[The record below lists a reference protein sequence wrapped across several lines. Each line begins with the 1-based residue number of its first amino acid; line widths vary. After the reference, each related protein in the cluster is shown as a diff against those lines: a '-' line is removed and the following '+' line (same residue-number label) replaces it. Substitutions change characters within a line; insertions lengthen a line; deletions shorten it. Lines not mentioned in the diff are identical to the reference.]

1 MREKNTVGK
10 IHRTLAIIML
20 MVIFFLPAL
29 PLLAQDNPQTD
40 RTIQKGNDLYKQ
52 KQYEQAEAAY
62 KEVLDKES
70 TNTTAAF
77 NKANAQFRQSKLDE
91 TKKGL
96 DDVIMNSDNNELKGK
111 AYYNQGVGYSTQKN
125 LESSIDAY
133 KNALRQN
140 PNDNEAREN
149 LQKALMELKKRNPPP
164 PPKENKK
171 NQQKKQQKQQPKM
184 DQKEA
189 EQRLKLLEQKE
200 KEVQQ
205 RLQNEKAKAAA
216 GQPKDW

>member
-1 MREKNTVGK
+1 MR
-10 IHRTLAIIML
+10 IRMLAIS
-20 MVIFFLPAL
+20 VFSC
-29 PLLAQDNPQTD
+29 LAVMAQEGKESDE
-40 RTIQKGNDLYKQ
+40 TIQKGNDFYKQ

-62 KEVLDKES
+62 KEVVDKEP

-77 NKANAQFRQSKLDE
+77 NRANALYRQAKTPDAM
-91 TKKGL
+91 KAL
-96 DDVIMNSDNNELKGK
+96 DDVIMNADNAELKGK
-111 AYYNQGVGYSTQKN
+111 AYYNKGVIFSGQKN
-125 LESSIDAY
+125 LDESIEAY

-171 NQQKKQQKQQPKM
+171 QQKKQQQQPKM
-184 DQKEA
+184 NQKEA

-200 KEVQQ
+200 KEVQE
-205 RLQNEKAKAAA
+205 RLQKSKTGAA
-216 GQPKDW
+216 QQKDW

>member
-1 MREKNTVGK
+1 MSHGIQYRN
-10 IHRTLAIIML
+10 
-20 MVIFFLPAL
+20 IFRAVAMTILTMPVL
-29 PLLAQDNPQTD
+29 SLYAQQNPETD
-40 RTIQKGNDLYKQ
+40 KTIQKGNDFYKA

-62 KEVLDKES
+62 KEVLDKEK

-77 NKANAQFRQSKLDE
+77 NRANSLFRQSKLDE
-91 TKKGL
+91 NKTAL
-96 DDVIMNSDNNELKGK
+96 DEVIMNTDNSNTELKGK
-111 AYYNQGVGYSTQKN
+111 SYYNQGVGYSTQKN
-125 LESSIDAY
+125 LEASIEAY

-164 PPKENKK
+164 KPKENKK
-171 NQQKKQQKQQPKM
+171 NQKQQKQQPKM
-184 DQKEA
+184 NQKEA

-205 RLQNEKAKAAA
+205 RLQNEKSKAAA

>member
-1 MREKNTVGK
+1 MIQRNISGNV
-10 IHRTLAIIML
+10 HRTLAINLL
-20 MVIFFLPAL
+20 MVIFFLPVL
-29 PLLAQDNPQTD
+29 PLFGQDNPQTD
-40 RTIQKGNDLYKQ
+40 KTIQKGNDLYKQ
-52 KQYEQAEAAY
+52 KQYEQAETAY
-62 KEVLDKES
+62 KEVLDKEP

-77 NKANAQFRQSKLDE
+77 NKANSLFRQSKLDE
-91 TKKGL
+91 TKKVL
-96 DDVIMNSDNNELKGK
+96 DDVIMNSDNTELKGK
-111 AYYNQGVGYSTQKN
+111 AYYNQGVGYTVQKN
-125 LESSIDAY
+125 LEASIDAY

-205 RLQNEKAKAAA
+205 RLQNAKAKAAA

>member
-1 MREKNTVGK
+1 MSNRNKYRNGSRAVSIVILTALLPVLSLYAQENQETEK
-10 IHRTLAIIML
+10 
-20 MVIFFLPAL
+20 
-29 PLLAQDNPQTD
+29 
-40 RTIQKGNDLYKQ
+40 TIQKGNELYKA
-52 KQYEQAEAAY
+52 KQYDQAEAAY
-62 KEVLDKES
+62 KEVLARDK

-77 NKANAQFRQSKLDE
+77 NRANVLFRQSKLDE
-91 TKKGL
+91 NKTAL
-96 DDVIMNSDNNELKGK
+96 DEVIMNSDNSNSELKGK

-125 LESSIDAY
+125 LEASIDAY

-149 LQKALMELKKRNPPP
+149 LQKALMELKKRNPPK
-164 PPKENKK
+164 PKENKK
-171 NQQKKQQKQQPKM
+171 NQKQQKQQPKM

-205 RLQNEKAKAAA
+205 RLQNEKSKASA

>member
-1 MREKNTVGK
+1 MRNRNEYQNISRALSIAILIVAIPVISLYAQENQETEK
-10 IHRTLAIIML
+10 A
-20 MVIFFLPAL
+20 
-29 PLLAQDNPQTD
+29 
-40 RTIQKGNDLYKQ
+40 IQKGNDLYKA
-52 KQYEQAEAAY
+52 KQYDQAETAY
-62 KEVLDKES
+62 KEVLNREK

-77 NKANAQFRQSKLDE
+77 NHANALFRQTKLDE
-91 TKKGL
+91 NKTAL
-96 DDVIMNSDNNELKGK
+96 DEVIMNSDKTNTELKGK
-111 AYYNQGVGYSTQKN
+111 AYYNQGVGYSIQKN
-125 LESSIDAY
+125 LEASIDAY

-140 PNDNEAREN
+140 PNDKEAREN

-164 PPKENKK
+164 PPKEKK

-205 RLQNEKAKAAA
+205 RLQNEKSKAAA

>member
-1 MREKNTVGK
+1 MRNEIKLLN
-10 IHRTLAIIML
+10 IHRLLLTALLIP
-20 MVIFFLPAL
+20 VFFLSIL
-29 PLLAQDNPQTD
+29 PINAQENPETD
-40 RTIQKGNDLYKQ
+40 KTIQKGNDLYKQ

-62 KEVLDKES
+62 KEVLDKEK

-77 NKANAQFRQSKLDE
+77 NRASALYRQSKLDE
-91 TKKGL
+91 TKAAL
-96 DDVIMNSDNNELKGK
+96 DEVIMNSDNIELKGK
-111 AYYNQGVGYSTQKN
+111 SYYNQGVGYSTQKN
-125 LESSIDAY
+125 LEASIESY

-140 PNDNEAREN
+140 PGDNEAREN
-149 LQKALMELKKRNPPP
+149 LQKALLELKKRNPPP

-171 NQQKKQQKQQPKM
+171 NQQKQQKQQPKM

-205 RLQNEKAKAAA
+205 RLQNAKSKAGA

>member
-1 MREKNTVGK
+1 MSLRNKYRNISRALSIAILTASLPVFSLYAQENQETEK
-10 IHRTLAIIML
+10 
-20 MVIFFLPAL
+20 
-29 PLLAQDNPQTD
+29 
-40 RTIQKGNDLYKQ
+40 TIQKGNDFYKA
-52 KQYEQAEAAY
+52 KQYDQAEAVY
-62 KEVLDKES
+62 KEVLAKEK

-77 NKANAQFRQSKLDE
+77 NRANVLFRQSKLDE
-91 TKKGL
+91 NKTAL
-96 DDVIMNSDNNELKGK
+96 DDVIMNTDNTNTELKGK

-125 LESSIDAY
+125 LEASIDAY

-164 PPKENKK
+164 KPKENK
-171 NQQKKQQKQQPKM
+171 KKQQKQQPKM

-205 RLQNEKAKAAA
+205 RLQNEKSKASA